1 MSSLRLA
8 LKQSLQ
14 ESGGGTFSSGHGDKK
29 KRKKKKNTALHNPN
43 NANKKASKRKR
54 GRPRKHRVED
64 NEDEDMMMMM
74 KNHSDH
80 RKKIDGMDDDDSDEN
95 EYSGSEDYDQESD
108 DDDEE
113 SEDDGPHPSRSKME
127 EEDGEL
133 DEGTLSDEEKPRLDA
148 KKVEKEEPPTAAPE
162 KVETTINHSSKESK
176 AEVTETAPS
185 PEDEA
190 MRKKLKLLKLKK
202 KLEKNQNLEKADNG
216 ENSAASKIQTQW
228 KKKKGKTFSLESN
241 EKKESASTSAKLV
254 DDSTTAAATASAS
267 ISSNVPQDKAPS
279 STGEFESTK
288 TKDTESKAPKASSAT
303 IESQPTRE
311 REESRSLDSGDAKA
325 EGKKSKKEPSLETTS
340 TSNAAAGDRGRE
352 GGKKEKRTKKNGYVP
367 NPTPEVREWMSLISD
382 KKALK
387 WIRVGMRVKVRFQIP
402 IKFPKPG
409 GKKKKNRYFGGQ
421 VLEIFKKEGK
431 IRIKYDDGT
440 SEVTKFPD
448 ADVYV
453 DEVGNG
459 KHAVNADRFIPQF
472 ETSEEEEMP
481 PPVSE
486 TEKAPAAPPAPPAPA
501 PVEEQE
507 EGEIPT
513 PKNTCVAPA
522 VAMETEEGEVEE
534 ETKPKAARVETS
546 EAKPISK
553 EPPEDVPPPPAKEET
568 ADTLMETP
576 STPPPAVSKSETVV
590 AIETSNDDVR
600 MEPAPSPSQEE
611 GELSPGITVSK
622 SAENLVEEKET
633 ETTAVA
639 PDSTPLP
646 AKALMPSN
654 LGSEEP
660 TTEPIKFA
668 EEQTLETTT
677 TTRPAPLNPEKEEKS
692 DEKAEAPAKPK
703 KLSIRIPSNSLA
715 TVKSLSS
722 PGGSKSPKPTP
733 ANTPAGNSEVDDVLK
748 DTPETKKE
756 ITTKRKRVEEDAA
769 PLVKDTSEPP
779 AKRRIKVAIG
789 KNLLN
794 AGATK
799 PPTNEDAPKQEA
811 KEVSPEVATIAEA
824 PISFAETK
832 KKKKKGDRAKS
843 PRPKSPVPVPEA
855 VKSKTA
861 EDPNAAAVTPK
872 QQKIGSKGSAF
883 SAKKKEDS
891 TAAEDL
897 LNVAVSLRTGRKA
910 AEEAK
915 EKLSVKQ
922 KAKLSAKEQKE
933 AAALESG
940 KKSKKKRHRER
951 EAEEQGEEIEEVE
964 ASELEWV
971 QCDKCGKWRVLPDN
985 IKAASLPDSWFCEM
999 NVYDPKRSKC
1009 EVPEQNMKQVQRER
1023 KKKKKARKK
1032 AKREA
1037 ELAESRQERPAKKS
1051 KQLEEEPPKKKTKQE
1066 KLQAGSSTPRS
1077 VSPKPGKSAKSSG
1090 GKPKETES
1098 KKAMAEAKRE
1108 KLEGGKKS
1116 KGVDEANQADSGSDT
1131 QKEVKKKGKKGKKEA
1146 QDSTDNQDAEDFKK
1160 GGRKRGRPSRNQ
1172 TACTP
1177 VPTSTTTGG
1186 EDEGHVDWVQCDKCE
1201 KWRKLPPHISQEEL
1215 PDIWNCSMNT
1225 WNPSNASCDAAED
1238 KADAHH
1244 QEVCAAEL
1252 RKNHAGKNSYRQ
1264 LIFGTGA
1271 RKLHRP
1277 MSERAR
1283 AAESL
1288 FRQAVVSDEQPYP
1301 TTQYT
1306 KSSAFLPRQSNF
1318 DKRNAV
1324 VENTLSI
1331 FDILRQ
1337 SNLWEDLRTMD
1348 VKPTKVLSSSAS
1360 TWNIPGQKLK
1370 TYESLP
1376 DEIKHAMQDVVLQ
1389 TLEFGCLTADE
1400 ITGKA
1405 QWFPYETS
1413 IKGVAGIRGYCNE
1426 GIIVHTLLDLVR
1438 DGLVEMATVK
1448 DPHLSV
1454 SQWIPRY
1461 RRVGTKRAN
1470 EAIEAIQA
1478 SRCMKIAKP
1487 WKQRP
1492 SKRTTTTEWVTG
1504 QKVN

>member
-74 KNHSDH
+74 MMKNHSDH

-113 SEDDGPHPSRSKME
+113 SEDDGPHPSRSKMEEE

-303 IESQPTRE
+303 IESQPARE

-325 EGKKSKKEPSLETTS
+325 EDKKSKKEPSLETTS

-486 TEKAPAAPPAPPAPA
+486 TEKAPAAPPAPA

-513 PKNTCVAPA
+513 PKNTSVAPA

-568 ADTLMETP
+568 A
-576 STPPPAVSKSETVV
+576 
-590 AIETSNDDVR
+590 
-600 MEPAPSPSQEE
+600 
-611 GELSPGITVSK
+611 
-622 SAENLVEEKET
+622 
-633 ETTAVA
+633 
-639 PDSTPLP
+639 
-646 AKALMPSN
+646 KALMPSN

-677 TTRPAPLNPEKEEKS
+677 TTTKPAPLNPEKEEKS

-861 EDPNAAAVTPK
+861 EDPNAAAVTPR

-883 SAKKKEDS
+883 SARKKEDS

-940 KKSKKKRHRER
+940 KKSKKKRHREK

-1116 KGVDEANQADSGSDT
+1116 KGVDEVNQADSGSDT

-1186 EDEGHVDWVQCDKCE
+1186 EDEDNVEWVQCDKCE
-1201 KWRKLPPHISQEEL
+1201 KWRKLPPHISTDEL

-1252 RKNHAGKNSYRQ
+1252 RKNHAGKNSYRH
-1264 LIFGTGA
+1264 LIFGTGV
-1271 RKLHRP
+1271 RKPHLP
-1277 MSERAR
+1277 KSERAR

-1306 KSSAFLPRQSNF
+1306 KSSAFLPRQSNA

-1448 DPHLSV
+1448 DPHLPV
-1454 SQWIPRY
+1454 SEWIPRY